1 MAVDK
6 DKIIALLAHKVQ
18 PSKIAASV
26 GCSQQYINELMSNP
40 DFRKAVVEAQM
51 ELPQEEIH
59 ESIDKQWD
67 NLEALTVSTLTAQLS
82 TLDSKELIAVARIAN
97 AAKRRG
103 ENSADF
109 QIAQAAKTVV
119 SITLP
124 QAIGVKYTKN
134 SANEITSVDGR
145 PMITI
150 GSSALLQAVATDQ
163 AKLTN
168 QRILLNG
175 SSSDPREFDNHNPA
189 EIF

>member
-124 QAIGVKYTKN
+124 QSIGVKYTKN

-150 GSSALLQAVATDQ
+150 GSSALLQAVATDK

-175 SSSDPREFDNHNPA
+175 SSSDPREFDNHDPA

>member
-67 NLEALTVSTLTAQLS
+67 NLEALTISTLTAQLS

-109 QIAQAAKTVV
+109 QIAQAAKAVV

-124 QAIGVKYTKN
+124 QSIGVKYTKN

-175 SSSDPREFDNHNPA
+175 SSSDPREFDNHDPA

>member
-109 QIAQAAKTVV
+109 QIAQAAKAVV

-124 QAIGVKYTKN
+124 QSIGVKYTKN

>member
-6 DKIIALLAHKVQ
+6 AKIISLLAHKVQ

-124 QAIGVKYTKN
+124 QSIGVKYTKN

>member
-124 QAIGVKYTKN
+124 QSIGVKYTKN

>member
-6 DKIIALLAHKVQ
+6 DKIISLLAHKVQ

-124 QAIGVKYTKN
+124 QSIGVKYTKN

>member
-59 ESIDKQWD
+59 ESIDRQWD

-82 TLDSKELIAVARIAN
+82 TLDPKELIAVARIAN

-124 QAIGVKYTKN
+124 PSIGVKYTKN

-150 GSSALLQAVATDQ
+150 GSSALLQSVATDQ
-163 AKLTN
+163 AKLNN
-168 QRILLNG
+168 QRIILNG
-175 SSSDPREFDNHNPA
+175 SSSDPREFDNHDPA

>member
-124 QAIGVKYTKN
+124 QSIGVKYTKI

-150 GSSALLQAVATDQ
+150 GSSALLQAVATDK

-175 SSSDPREFDNHNPA
+175 SSSDPREFDNHDPA

>member
-109 QIAQAAKTVV
+109 QIAQASKTVV

-124 QAIGVKYTKN
+124 QSIGVKYTKN

-175 SSSDPREFDNHNPA
+175 SSSDPREFDNHDPA

>member
-109 QIAQAAKTVV
+109 QIAQAAKAVV

-124 QAIGVKYTKN
+124 QSIGVKYTKN

-175 SSSDPREFDNHNPA
+175 SSSDPREFDNHDPA

>member
-124 QAIGVKYTKN
+124 QSIGVKYTKN

-175 SSSDPREFDNHNPA
+175 SSSDPREFDNHDPA

>member
-124 QAIGVKYTKN
+124 QSIGVKYTKN
-134 SANEITSVDGR
+134 SANEITSVDGI

-175 SSSDPREFDNHNPA
+175 SSSDPREFDNHDPA